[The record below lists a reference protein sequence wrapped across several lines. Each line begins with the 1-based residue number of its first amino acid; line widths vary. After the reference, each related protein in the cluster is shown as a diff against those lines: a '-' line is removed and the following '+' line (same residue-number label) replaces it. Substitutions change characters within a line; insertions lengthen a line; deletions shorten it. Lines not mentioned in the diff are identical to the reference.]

1 MHRRIP
7 VLHPLLARTR
17 RTAPFRSAAARRTSA
32 PRSTVRRPAA
42 LLLAPA
48 LLLTACGGSDGD
60 GGAKAGGSA
69 ASTATSTYPVTIE
82 NCGREVTLKAPPK
95 RAVSLNQG
103 TTEIL
108 LSLGLADRMAG
119 TATWTDPVM
128 KGLEKEN
135 AEVPR
140 LADTAP
146 SFEKVLDAEPDFV
159 TASFVGTLGQGGVA
173 TREQFEELG
182 VPTYVSP
189 ADCSAGK
196 DNDSGG
202 EDGTRSEPLTLDVVY
217 GEIGDLARAF
227 GAEEKGEE
235 VVAGLKERVRKATD
249 GLDASGV
256 SLMYWFA
263 NSQSPYLAGCCGAPG
278 AITRAVGA
286 ENAFS
291 DTHDEWPQ
299 ISWETVA
306 DRDPDV
312 IVIGDLTRKQQT
324 AETAE
329 AKIRFLETNAATR
342 DLTAVRKKRYVLL
355 SGQSMNPSLRTVE
368 GIEKVAAGLRDFGLV
383 K

>member
-1 MHRRIP
+1 MRWHGQRRNGRGESADSGYP
-7 VLHPLLARTR
+7 RT
-17 RTAPFRSAAARRTSA
+17 F
-32 PRSTVRRPAA
+32 
-42 LLLAPA
+42 
-48 LLLTACGGSDGD
+48 D
-60 GGAKAGGSA
+60 
-69 ASTATSTYPVTIE
+69 
-82 NCGREVTLKAPPK
+82 NCGHKVTLKSAPK

-103 TTEIL
+103 TTEML

-128 KGLEKEN
+128 KGLEKAN
-135 AEVPR
+135 STVAR
-140 LADTAP
+140 LADNNP

-159 TASFVGTLGQGGVA
+159 TASFVSTLGRGGVA
-173 TREQFEELG
+173 TREQFEKLG

-189 ADCSAGK
+189 SDCSAGK

-202 EDGTRSEPLTLDVVY
+202 DGSRSKPLTLDAVY
-217 GEIGDLARAF
+217 GEIRDLARAF
-227 GAEEKGEE
+227 GVEKRGETLVAE
-235 VVAGLKERVRKATD
+235 LKDRVRTAHA
-249 GLDASGV
+249 GLDASDV

-299 ISWETVA
+299 INWETVA

-312 IVIGDLTRKQQT
+312 VVLGDLTRRSQT
-324 AETAE
+324 AETAK

-342 DLTAVRKKRYVLL
+342 NLTAVKKKRYILL
-355 SGQSMNPSLRTVE
+355 SGQAMNPSIRTVE
-368 GIEKVAAGLRDFGLV
+368 GIEEVAAGLRDFGLA

>member
-1 MHRRIP
+1 M
-7 VLHPLLARTR
+7 LRT
-17 RTAPFRSAAARRTSA
+17 T
-32 PRSTVRRPAA
+32 
-42 LLLAPA
+42 PA
-48 LLLTACGGSDGD
+48 LLLTSALLLTGCGSSSTGD
-60 GGAKAGGSA
+60 DAKPEGAAAAG
-69 ASTATSTYPVTIE
+69 YPVTLD
-82 NCGREVTLKAPPK
+82 NCGHQVTLQSAPR

-128 KGLEKEN
+128 KGLGAAN
-135 AEVPR
+135 ATVPR
-140 LADTAP
+140 LADNNP

-159 TASFVGTLGQGGVA
+159 TASFVSTLGKGGVA
-173 TREQFEELG
+173 TREQFEKLG

-189 ADCSAGK
+189 SDCSAGK

-202 EDGTRSEPLTLDVVY
+202 DGSRSEPLTLETVY
-217 GEIGDLARAF
+217 GEIRDLAKAF
-227 GAEEKGEE
+227 GVDDRGEKLIASLEKR
-235 VVAGLKERVRKATD
+235 VSTATAGLH
-249 GLDASGV
+249 ASDV

-286 ENAFS
+286 RNAFD

-299 ISWETVA
+299 IGWETVA

-329 AKIRFLETNAATR
+329 AKIRFLETNPATR
-342 DLTAVRKKRYVLL
+342 NLTAVKKKRYVLL
-355 SGQSMNPSLRTVE
+355 SGQSMNPSIRTIE
-368 GIEKVAAGLRDFGLV
+368 GIEQVAAGLRDFGFA

>member
-1 MHRRIP
+1 M
-7 VLHPLLARTR
+7 LRT
-17 RTAPFRSAAARRTSA
+17 T
-32 PRSTVRRPAA
+32 
-42 LLLAPA
+42 PA
-48 LLLTACGGSDGD
+48 LLLTSALLLTGCGSSSTGD
-60 GGAKAGGSA
+60 DAKPEGAAAAG
-69 ASTATSTYPVTIE
+69 YPVTLD
-82 NCGREVTLKAPPK
+82 NCGHQVTLQSAPR

-128 KGLEKEN
+128 KGLGAAN
-135 AEVPR
+135 ATVPR
-140 LADTAP
+140 LADNNP

-159 TASFVGTLGQGGVA
+159 TASFVSTLGKGGVA
-173 TREQFEELG
+173 TREQFEKLG
-182 VPTYVSP
+182 VPAYVSP
-189 ADCSAGK
+189 SDCSAGK

-202 EDGTRSEPLTLDVVY
+202 DGSRSEPLTLETVY
-217 GEIGDLARAF
+217 GEIRDLAKAF
-227 GAEEKGEE
+227 GVDDRGEKLIASLEKR
-235 VVAGLKERVRKATD
+235 VSTATAGLH
-249 GLDASGV
+249 ASDV

-286 ENAFS
+286 RNAFD

-299 ISWETVA
+299 IGWETVA

-329 AKIRFLETNAATR
+329 AKIRFLETNPATR
-342 DLTAVRKKRYVLL
+342 NLTAVKKKRYVLL
-355 SGQSMNPSLRTVE
+355 SGQSMNPSIRTIE
-368 GIEKVAAGLRDFGLV
+368 GIEQVAAGLRDFGFA